1 MGNKRKEIRTALAA
15 LLNGST
21 SAGDRVFPSRVHPTY
36 RLTYPAVFVFA
47 TEEKSTT
54 VQLVPRMYERTL
66 SLKIQVVTAGVTSD
80 SEDEIDTVMGQIED
94 LVDPVRQLTSDV
106 TITEYVGAQID
117 LFSEG
122 SSDFASGILEYEA
135 KYYTEVEYATP
146 VYAATV
152 NIDGNTI
159 ELE

>member
-1 MGNKRKEIRTALAA
+1 
-15 LLNGST
+15 
-21 SAGDRVFPSRVHPTY
+21 
-36 RLTYPAVFVFA
+36 
-47 TEEKSTT
+47 
-54 VQLVPRMYERTL
+54 MYERTL

-122 SSDFASGILEYEA
+122 NSDFASGILEYEA
-135 KYYTEVEYATP
+135 KYYTEVEYPTP